1 MRLAFGLAIGLVS
14 LQLPA
19 GARSALAET
28 LVQVKITDLAF
39 SPPEITVHAGDKV
52 EWVNDDFLDHT
63 ATATGQDWDVDIAAN
78 KSASLQMTK
87 TGTFE
92 YFCRVH
98 PNMTGKIIVVPK

>member
-1 MRLAFGLAIGLVS
+1 MRSHSALAAVLLAT
-14 LQLPA
+14 QLSA
-19 GARSALAET
+19 GAQSALAET
-28 LVQVKITDLAF
+28 VQVKITDLAF
-39 SPPEITVHAGDKV
+39 SPPEITVHVGDKV
-52 EWVNDDFLDHT
+52 ELVNDDFLDHT